1 MIFRKRFLGIAGIAA
16 ALLFLAGCLV
26 SGQFVTII
34 DIERAQFTTTNGFYY
49 YAVDLTEN
57 DIWKEHK
64 DNIKDIEV
72 VGFELWMTNKKPDTT
87 TFNVY
92 VDDIGKTAY
101 TSKTEVEN
109 NATLVIKNLKLKPS
123 DQTHITYGQSFKY
136 LQNVETLKTLVDEG
150 SFHYYGVSNVVADTT
165 NYIIDSA
172 RVIITFTAGL

>member
-1 MIFRKRFLGIAGIAA
+1 MIFRKRFLGIAGVAA

-34 DIERAQFTTTNGFYY
+34 EIKNTDFRTENGFYY
-49 YAVDLTEN
+49 YPVDLTQE

-72 VGFELWMTNKKPDTT
+72 VGFELWIANSQPDTT

-92 VDDIGKTAY
+92 VDDIGNEAY
-101 TSKTEVEN
+101 TSKTEVEA
-109 NATLVIKNLKLKPS
+109 NATRVIENLKLKPS
-123 DQTHITYGQSFKY
+123 GQTHITYGQSFKY
-136 LQNVETLKTLVDEG
+136 LRKVETLKTLVEEG
-150 SFHYYGVSNVVADTT
+150 SFHYYGLTDVGTVNDYV
-165 NYIIDSA
+165 IDSA